1 MSMDISDFY
10 QTFFDEA
17 DELLADMEQH
27 LLVLQPEA
35 PDAEQLNAIF
45 RAAHSIKGGA
55 GTFGFSVLQETTHL
69 MENLLDEARRGE
81 MQLNTD
87 IINLFLETK
96 DIMQEQLDA
105 YKQSQE
111 PDAASFDYICQA
123 LRQLALEAKGETPSA
138 VTRLSVVAKS
148 EPQDEQSRNQL
159 PRRIILS
166 RLKAGEVDLLEEELG
181 HLTTLTDVVKGVD
194 SLSAILPGDIA
205 EDDITAVL
213 CFVIEADQ
221 ITFET
226 VEVSPKISTPPVLKL
241 AAEQAPTGRVER
253 EKTTRSSESTSI
265 RVAVEKVDQ
274 LINLVGELVITQSML
289 AQRSSELDP
298 VNHGD
303 LITSMG
309 QLQRNAR
316 DLQESVMSIRMMPME
331 YVFSRY
337 PRLVRD
343 LAGKLGKQVEL
354 TLVGSSTELDKS
366 LIERIID
373 PLTHLVRNSLDHG
386 IELPE
391 KRLAAGKN
399 SVGNLILS
407 AEHQGGNICIE
418 VTDDGAGLNRERI
431 LAKAASQGLT
441 VSENM
446 SDDEVAMLIFAPG
459 FSTAEQV
466 TDVSGRG
473 VGMDVVKRNIQE
485 MGGHVE
491 IQSKQGTGTTIR
503 ILLPLTLAI
512 LDGMSV
518 RVADEVFI
526 LPLNAVME
534 SLQPRE
540 AINFMVITK
549 GAGRIAEVGARFV
562 LDGMPGKQMAID
574 ADLNAGLIGEDEA
587 KKRRSEVTQEAD
599 FYGSMDGA
607 SKFVRGDAIAG
618 ILIMVINVVG
628 GLLVG
633 VLQHGMSM
641 GHAAESYT
649 LLTIGDGLVAQIP
662 ALVISTAAGVIVT
675 RVSTDQD
682 VGEQMVNQLFS
693 NPSVMLLS
701 AAVLGLL
708 GLVPGMPNL
717 VFLLFTAG
725 LLGLAWWIRG
735 REQKAPAEP
744 KPVKMAENNAVVEA
758 TWNDVQ
764 LEDSLGME
772 VGYRLSPMVD
782 FQQDGELLGRIRS
795 IRKKFAQEMGFLP
808 PVVHIRDNMDLQ
820 PARYR
825 ILMKGVEIG
834 SGDAYPGRWL
844 AINPGTAAGTLP
856 GEATVDPAFGLN
868 AIWIESALKEQAQI
882 QGYTVVEASTV
893 VATHL
898 NHLISQHAAELFG
911 RQEAQQL
918 LDRVAQ
924 EMPKLTEDLVP
935 GVVTLTT
942 LHKVLQNLL
951 DEKVPIRD
959 MRTILETLAEHAPI
973 QSDPH
978 ELTAVVR
985 VALGRAI
992 TQQWFPGKDEVH
1004 VIGLDTP
1011 LERLLLQALQGG
1023 GGLEP
1028 GLADRL
1034 LAQTQEALSRQEMV
1048 GAPPVLLVNHALRPL
1063 LSRFL
1068 RRSLPQLVVLS
1079 NLELSDNRHIRMTAT
1094 IGGK

>member
-123 LRQLALEAKGETPSA
+123 LRQLALEAKDETPSA

-148 EPQDEQSRNQL
+148 EPQDEQSRSQS

-181 HLTTLTDVVKGVD
+181 HLTTLTDVVKGTD
-194 SLSAILPGDIA
+194 SLSAILTGDIA

-540 AINFMVITK
+540 ADLHPLAGGERVLEVRGEYLPIVELWKVFNVAGAKTEATQGIVVILQS
-549 GAGRIAEVGARFV
+549 GGRRYALLV
-562 LDGMPGKQMAID
+562 DQ
-574 ADLNAGLIGEDEA
+574 LIGQHQVVVKNLESNYR
-587 KKRRSEVTQEAD
+587 KVP
-599 FYGSMDGA
+599 
-607 SKFVRGDAIAG
+607 G
-618 ILIMVINVVG
+618 I
-628 GLLVG
+628 
-633 VLQHGMSM
+633 S
-641 GHAAESYT
+641 AA
-649 LLTIGDGLVAQIP
+649 TILGDGSVALIVDVS
-662 ALVISTAAGVIVT
+662 ALQAINREQRMANTAA
-675 RVSTDQD
+675 
-682 VGEQMVNQLFS
+682 
-693 NPSVMLLS
+693 
-701 AAVLGLL
+701 
-708 GLVPGMPNL
+708 
-717 VFLLFTAG
+717 
-725 LLGLAWWIRG
+725 
-735 REQKAPAEP
+735 
-744 KPVKMAENNAVVEA
+744 
-758 TWNDVQ
+758 
-764 LEDSLGME
+764 
-772 VGYRLSPMVD
+772 
-782 FQQDGELLGRIRS
+782 
-795 IRKKFAQEMGFLP
+795 
-808 PVVHIRDNMDLQ
+808 
-820 PARYR
+820 
-825 ILMKGVEIG
+825 
-834 SGDAYPGRWL
+834 
-844 AINPGTAAGTLP
+844 
-856 GEATVDPAFGLN
+856 
-868 AIWIESALKEQAQI
+868 
-882 QGYTVVEASTV
+882 
-893 VATHL
+893 
-898 NHLISQHAAELFG
+898 
-911 RQEAQQL
+911 
-918 LDRVAQ
+918 
-924 EMPKLTEDLVP
+924 
-935 GVVTLTT
+935 
-942 LHKVLQNLL
+942 
-951 DEKVPIRD
+951 
-959 MRTILETLAEHAPI
+959 
-973 QSDPH
+973 
-978 ELTAVVR
+978 
-985 VALGRAI
+985 
-992 TQQWFPGKDEVH
+992 
-1004 VIGLDTP
+1004 
-1011 LERLLLQALQGG
+1011 
-1023 GGLEP
+1023 
-1028 GLADRL
+1028 
-1034 LAQTQEALSRQEMV
+1034 
-1048 GAPPVLLVNHALRPL
+1048 
-1063 LSRFL
+1063 
-1068 RRSLPQLVVLS
+1068 
-1079 NLELSDNRHIRMTAT
+1079 
-1094 IGGK
+1094 